1 MSLKDEALGTE
12 NEDISTFELTEG
24 ELNYLRLLNLG
35 LQFHTLGQKIMSGFM
50 YYVATTRLG
59 YKPGSNLQFEIDL
72 NKDDG
77 ILTVKLLPADFG
89 QPQPPEQ
96 PAPGPAPAA

>member
-1 MSLKDEALGTE
+1 MSLKDEALG
-12 NEDISTFELTEG
+12 NSADEDISTFELTEG

-35 LQFHTLGQKIMSGFM
+35 LQFHTLGQRIVSGFM

-59 YKPGSNLQFEIDL
+59 YKENSNLQFEIDL

-89 QPQPPEQ
+89 NP
-96 PAPGPAPAA
+96 PAPTEPQAPAA